1 MAAHTSVQAHTNE
14 DGQRLS
20 LHHTSTDSPI
30 LPVENLKQLNEINPN
45 LVQWV
50 VKQTELEAQHRRKET
65 AKINW
70 FVLIE
75 ELAGMIFGAVVA
87 IFGLGLGGYLILEGH
102 DWAGVAISG
111 VGLSTIV
118 SILVARERDK
128 KKPAPTK
135 FLEAES
141 DDPKE

>member
-14 DGQRLS
+14 DGKKFS

-30 LPVENLKQLNEINPN
+30 LPAENLRQLQQISPE

-50 VKQTELEAQHRRKET
+50 VTQTELEAQYRRKEN
-65 AKINW
+65 AKLNW
-70 FVLIE
+70 FILIE
-75 ELAGMIFGAVVA
+75 RLAGIITGTLVA

-102 DWAGVAISG
+102 DWAGVALSG

-118 SILVARERDK
+118 SILVARERNK
-128 KKPAPTK
+128 KKTASSK
-135 FLEAES
+135 LLEPE
-141 DDPKE
+141 EE